1 MPGGYIFHAATPK
14 QVPCCEFFPME
25 AVCELFGH
33 QWPVTSAGSAKE
45 NIKAFEALSAL
56 KEFVPKASIGNSVAS
71 RCLWRFYG

>member
-1 MPGGYIFHAATPK
+1 
-14 QVPCCEFFPME
+14 ME

-33 QWPVTSAGSAKE
+33 KWPETSAGSVKV

-71 RCLWRFYG
+71 RCIWRFYG